1 MRILRLLVATAV
13 TLLVVLAPA
22 AAAGPPAGSV
32 AGYYTYYPF
41 GGTSERTIAVFAR
54 GNASV
59 KGTWARID
67 GTTGAV
73 LRAGLVTCLVID
85 GTDAWMAGP
94 EIYRA
99 DGRYVSEGSFLQV
112 HDGGQPGPEG
122 DFAVTWFGDPG
133 QPLAELVGW
142 CENRNTPVELFPL
155 ASGDVAVHAN
165 PGAGAP

>member
-1 MRILRLLVATAV
+1 MRTVRSLIAAAIVGLL
-13 TLLVVLAPA
+13 VLAPA
-22 AAAGPPAGSV
+22 AAAGPPAGNV

-41 GGTSERTIAVFAR
+41 GGTSERTIAVLAH
-54 GNASV
+54 GNAPV

-67 GTTGAV
+67 GATGVV

-85 GTDAWMAGP
+85 GTEAWMAGP
-94 EIYRA
+94 ETFRA
-99 DGRYVSEGSFLQV
+99 DGLYVSEGSFLQV
-112 HDGGQPGPEG
+112 LDGAQPGPEG

-155 ASGDVAVHAN
+155 ASGDVAVYAN
-165 PGAGAP
+165 PGGAH